1 VVLCALSAVICVY
14 PFLGLGEVARSTL
27 YDVIA
32 ALALGVGWLGVRRHR
47 PAHPAGWVLVLA
59 GYSSWVIGD
68 VIFGIEQFSLG
79 LDGYPAFSD
88 VFYLAG
94 YAGLIAGTLALV
106 RSRGRHRDLTALLDA
121 SILSVGLAVPGAAF
135 VMVPA
140 LTDSTLSGL
149 AQVVTA
155 AYPLGDILV
164 LAMLARLLTTAG
176 ARTWAFGA
184 LAVSLAAT
192 LAADLWWDG
201 LVVID
206 PSTAFSPWTDQAW
219 LLSYVFIGFA
229 AAHPSMH
236 ALSEPQPRGESL
248 PSARRL
254 GLLASGLLL
263 PSLTLAL
270 AGLFRQKIAWP
281 VIAVGGALLSL
292 LVLARMAGLLERVR
306 AQSVQLSALAGS
318 DALTGAPNRRSWDFE
333 FSRACAK
340 ARDELGLLTI
350 AIIDL
355 DHFKKYNDGH
365 GHQLGDR
372 LLREAVAAWTDE
384 LGPDALLARYGGEEF
399 TVLLPGCDVQR
410 ARRRLEALRSVT
422 PGGQTFSAG
431 ISQWMPGL
439 DPAAVFSAADAA
451 LYQAKRS
458 GRDRVVISDDI
469 DGQHLPERLC
479 DVTVVVQPI
488 LDLRNEQIFGHELLS
503 RFPHDSNVTRV
514 FAQAH
519 EDGHGDLLEAHVI
532 EVGVRQLGRPPDQ
545 ALFVNVSAAALG
557 SRRFWSLLP
566 TRLDNIVV
574 ELVEDDH
581 TTDWSLLHPQ
591 LRRLRERG
599 ARLAVDDLGAGAGD
613 LARLLA
619 IRPDI
624 VKVDRNVVHGCATDA
639 TRARLIRIIGDVA
652 RAGGAILCAEGVEE
666 PADLV
671 TLREAGVELAQG
683 FLLGRPAPGWSEAPA
698 TTELAA
704 VPAQSAG
711 PVHR

>member
-1 VVLCALSAVICVY
+1 VVLCALGAVICGY
-14 PFLGLGEVARSTL
+14 PFLGLGEVARSSL

-32 ALALGVGWLGVRRHR
+32 GLALGVGWLGVRRHR
-47 PAHPAGWVLVLA
+47 PAHPAGWLLILA
-59 GYSSWVIGD
+59 GYSCWVLGD
-68 VIFGIEQFSLG
+68 VIFGIEQFVLG
-79 LDGYPAFSD
+79 LDGYPALSD

-94 YAGLIAGTLALV
+94 YAGLIGGTLALV

-121 SILSVGLAVPGAAF
+121 SILSVGLAVPGTVF

-176 ARTWAFGA
+176 ARTWAFGT
-184 LAVSLAAT
+184 LAASLGAT

-201 LVVID
+201 LVVVD
-206 PSTAFSPWTDQAW
+206 PSTAYSPWTDQGW
-219 LLSYVFIGFA
+219 LLSYVLIGFA
-229 AAHPSMH
+229 AAHSSMH
-236 ALSEPQPRGESL
+236 ELSEPQPRGDAP
-248 PSARRL
+248 PSTRRL

-263 PSLTLAL
+263 PSLTLAM
-270 AGLFRQKIAWP
+270 AGLFRQQTAWP
-281 VIAVGGALLSL
+281 VIAVGGALLSV
-292 LVLARMAGLLERVR
+292 LVLARMVGLLERVR

-340 ARDELGLLTI
+340 ARDELGQLAI

-355 DHFKKYNDGH
+355 DHFKKYNDAH
-365 GHQLGDR
+365 GHQHGDQ
-372 LLREAVAAWTDE
+372 LLCAAVAAWTE
-384 LGPDALLARYGGEEF
+384 QLGPGALLARYGGEEF
-399 TVLLPGCDVQR
+399 TVLLPGCDVRIAQC
-410 ARRRLEALRSVT
+410 RLEALRSVT

-431 ISQWMPGL
+431 ISRWMPGL

-458 GRDRVVISDDI
+458 GRDRVVISDDL
-469 DGQHLPERLC
+469 DGQHLPDRLRE
-479 DVTVVVQPI
+479 VTVVVQPI
-488 LDLRNEQIFGHELLS
+488 VDLRSGAVIGHELLS
-503 RFPHDSNVTRV
+503 RFPHDTNVTRV

-532 EVGVRQLGRPPDQ
+532 ELGARRPGRPPGQ

-557 SRRFWSLLP
+557 SSRFWSLLP
-566 TRLDNIVV
+566 TRLDTIVV

-581 TTDWSLLHPQ
+581 TTDWSLLAPQ
-591 LRRLRERG
+591 LERLRQRG

-613 LARLLA
+613 LARLLV
-619 IRPDI
+619 IRPDV

-639 TRARLIRIIGDVA
+639 TRARLVQIIGDVA
-652 RAGGAILCAEGVEE
+652 RAGGAILCAEGVED
-666 PADLV
+666 PADLR
-671 TLREAGVELAQG
+671 TLRDAGVELAQG
-683 FLLGRPAPGWSEAPA
+683 FLLGRPASGWSVAAAHDGLA
-698 TTELAA
+698 T
-704 VPAQSAG
+704 VPARSAG
-711 PVHR
+711 PLHG